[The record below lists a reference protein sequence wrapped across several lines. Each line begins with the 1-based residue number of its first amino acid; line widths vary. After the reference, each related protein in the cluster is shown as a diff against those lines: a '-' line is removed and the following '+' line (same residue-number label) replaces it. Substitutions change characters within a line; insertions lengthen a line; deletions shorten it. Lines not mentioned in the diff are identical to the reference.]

1 MHQDAKES
9 TLPHHT
15 TPHYITPLLHCTTP
29 YHTPPPSHTTPHH
42 PLHTPHQ
49 PPSPSHT
56 VTHPTWVIAE
66 LITAKWKPTTC
77 GRHSHTCR
85 WGISLHH
92 LYTTV
97 SSMQCIVGG
106 LLLNTECACND
117 LVMQCPSQ
125 PQQVEIYHGCDCVA
139 AVSTQVRRA
148 CLGDESATVCLV
160 GTFRGNRPCQSCTAE
175 ACSA

>member
-1 MHQDAKES
+1 
-9 TLPHHT
+9 
-15 TPHYITPLLHCTTP
+15 
-29 YHTPPPSHTTPHH
+29 
-42 PLHTPHQ
+42 
-49 PPSPSHT
+49 
-56 VTHPTWVIAE
+56 
-66 LITAKWKPTTC
+66 
-77 GRHSHTCR
+77 
-85 WGISLHH
+85 
-92 LYTTV
+92 
-97 SSMQCIVGG
+97 MQCIVGG

-160 GTFRGNRPCQSCTAE
+160 GTFRGNRPCQSCTTE